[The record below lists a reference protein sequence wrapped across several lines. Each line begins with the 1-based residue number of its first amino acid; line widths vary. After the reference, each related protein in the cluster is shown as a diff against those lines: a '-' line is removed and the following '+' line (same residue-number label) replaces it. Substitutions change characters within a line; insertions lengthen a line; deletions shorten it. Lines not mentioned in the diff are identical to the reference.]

1 MAHVKIDSRI
11 NSNRS
16 FLAMEKNI
24 KDLLSKLTLEEK
36 AGLCSG
42 KDFWRTKAVERLGI
56 PSVMVSD
63 GPSGLRTQQEN
74 GADENDARIS
84 VSFPSGC
91 ATASSFDRNL
101 LHRLGQVLGE
111 EANNFNVSTLLGP
124 AINIKRSPLCG
135 RNFEYFSEDPC
146 VAGELGAAYISGVQS
161 KNVGTSLKHFA
172 ANNQETN
179 RFSVS
184 EIIDE
189 RALREIYLPGF
200 ETCVKKAAPT
210 TIMCSYNAINGELSS
225 QNKWLLKDLLRDEW
239 GFKGLVMS
247 DWGAVYDRVKGIK
260 ADLSLEMPYSGGFT
274 DKDVVDAVNSGS
286 LSMEELDEAVSHVLE
301 MVLNYTKKKQPGS
314 FDMEKDHAESAKIAQ
329 ESCVLLKNE
338 GGILPLEEKEAESIL
353 FVGHFAKAPR
363 YGGGGS
369 SKIRCYKITSAM
381 DAAKNANLNVKYS
394 QGYNED
400 FVTTNSELT
409 EEALA
414 EAKKASKVVIFAGL
428 PESFES
434 EGADRTS
441 LDMPQ
446 VQNELIEKIAAVN
459 PNTVVVLHNG
469 SPVTMPWI
477 EKVPAVLECYLG
489 GENVGSAQINLLF
502 GKANPCGKLAETF
515 PLRLEDTPCYLSFPG
530 NGRTSIYSE
539 GIFVG
544 YRWYDSRKM
553 PVLFPF
559 GHGLSYT
566 SFSYSG
572 LKLSKKAFR
581 DNEGVEV
588 SLTVT
593 NTGNRE
599 GKEIV
604 QLYVSDKTGVEIRP
618 EKELKGFEKV
628 SLNPGE
634 SKTVTFNLEKRAF
647 AYWNTD
653 TKEWYAPSG
662 TYEILIGAS
671 SRDIRLKAQVEVTS
685 SSKKAFT
692 ITPQTTISD
701 MLRNKEMAALIQP
714 DYMKARKFVDDMTDE
729 EFEAKFPFP
738 KEGMIGMILSNPFRS
753 NRGRDGKTM
762 EDILK
767 QVADYNRALD
777 SQESSD

>member
-1 MAHVKIDSRI
+1 MDNK
-11 NSNRS
+11 
-16 FLAMEKNI
+16 I

-42 KDFWRTKAVERLGI
+42 KDFWRTKPVERLGI

-63 GPSGLRTQQEN
+63 GPSGLRTQFDN
-74 GADENDARIS
+74 GVDENDSRPA

-91 ATASSFDRNL
+91 ATASSFDRSL
-101 LHRLGQVLGE
+101 LRHLGEILGE
-111 EANNFNVSTLLGP
+111 EANNYNVSTVLGP

-135 RNFEYFSEDPC
+135 RNFEYLSEDPY
-146 VAGELGAAYISGVQS
+146 VSGELGAAYISGVQS
-161 KNVGTSLKHFA
+161 KNVGTSVKHFA

-184 EIIDE
+184 EEVDE
-189 RALREIYLPGF
+189 RTLREIYLPGF
-200 ETCVKKAAPT
+200 ETCVKKSAPT

-239 GFKGLVMS
+239 GYKGMVVS
-247 DWGAVYDRVKGIK
+247 DWGAVYNRVKGIK
-260 ADLSLEMPYSGGFT
+260 ADLSLEMPYSGGHT
-274 DKDVVDAVNSGS
+274 DNDIVQAVKSGE
-286 LSMEELDEAVSHVLE
+286 LTMEELDEAVSHVLE
-301 MVLNYTKKKQPGS
+301 MVLNYTEHKQSGV
-314 FDMEKDHAESAKIAQ
+314 FDMEKDHIASAKIAE

-338 GGILPLEEKEAESIL
+338 NSLLPLKAPAEKIL
-353 FVGHFAKAPR
+353 FAGCFAENPR

-369 SKIRCYKITSAM
+369 SKIKCYKMTSAV
-381 DAAKNANLNVKYS
+381 DAAREAGLKVKYVK
-394 QGYNED
+394 GYNDD
-400 FVTTNSELT
+400 FVTTSPALT
-409 EEALA
+409 A
-414 EAKKASKVVIFAGL
+414 EAEQAAREADTVVVFAGL

-446 VQNELIEKIAAVN
+446 VQNELIEKLASVN
-459 PNTVVVLHNG
+459 PHIVVVLHNG
-469 SPVTMPWI
+469 APVTMPWVD
-477 EKVPAVLECYLG
+477 KVAAILECYLG
-489 GENVGSAQINLLF
+489 GENIGTAQIYILF
-502 GKANPCGKLAETF
+502 GKTNPSGKLAETF
-515 PLRLEDTPCYLSFPG
+515 PLRLEDTPCYLTYPG
-530 NGRTSIYSE
+530 NGRTCHYTE

-566 SFSYSG
+566 SFEYSD
-572 LKLSKKAFR
+572 LKLSKSAFK
-581 DNEGVEV
+581 DNDGVDV
-588 SLTVT
+588 SVTVK
-593 NTGNRE
+593 NTGDCE
-599 GKEIV
+599 GKEII

-618 EKELKGFEKV
+618 EKELKGFEKI
-628 SLNPGE
+628 SLKPGE
-634 SKTVTFNLEKRAF
+634 AKTISFHLDQRSF

-662 TYEILIGAS
+662 TYIISIGAS
-671 SRDIRLKAQVEVTS
+671 SRDIRLTAEVDVTS
-685 SSKKAFT
+685 SGKKAFT
-692 ITPQTTISD
+692 ITPQTTMGD
-701 MLRNKEMAALIQP
+701 MLRNREMAALIHD
-714 DYMKARKFVDDMTDE
+714 DYMKARKFLDDMTDE

-738 KEGMIGMILSNPFRS
+738 KEGMLGMILSNPFRS

-767 QVADYNRALD
+767 QVEDYNKAL
-777 SQESSD
+777 EG